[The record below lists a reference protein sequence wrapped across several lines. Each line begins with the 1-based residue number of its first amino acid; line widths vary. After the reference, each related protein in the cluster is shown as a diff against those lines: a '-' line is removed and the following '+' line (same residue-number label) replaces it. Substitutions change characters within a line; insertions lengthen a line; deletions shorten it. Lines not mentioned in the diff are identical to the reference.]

1 MSLLY
6 VVDHG
11 AVIGVDA
18 GHITVKHQSGD
29 VDTIPKNTVESNSIY
44 SNAVITEACIN
55 HCLVND
61 IRVSFFA
68 SNGKYRG
75 CLRSAQYENL
85 NRLRNQFRL
94 SEDKVLCLKF
104 AKNIIS
110 AKINNQMVVAKRYCG
125 GSVCLKEFKLMKIAQ
140 RKISEADSVER
151 ITGLE
156 GLASRMYFRILSS
169 AIEDDFTFEYRARR
183 PARDPFNCML
193 NIGYSLLTKEI
204 YGVLESRSLNP
215 YIGIVH
221 KGKHGHPALASDLI
235 EEWRAV
241 IVDSA
246 VLSLV
251 QGHEISIDEFELDN
265 GRCQIKPSGM
275 KKLISKLEQ
284 KMEDSSRYLAYY
296 DRKMTYR
303 EAIWHQADIMSRVV
317 DRQDPSI
324 YKPVRIR

>member
-11 AVIGVDA
+11 AVIGIDS
-18 GHITVKHQSGD
+18 GHITVKHQSGE
-29 VDTIPKNTVESNSIY
+29 VDAIPKNTVDSISIY
-44 SNAVITEACIN
+44 SNAVITEACIK

-75 CLRSAQYENL
+75 CLRSVQYENL
-85 NRLRNQFRL
+85 NRLRNQFQL
-94 SEDKVLCLKF
+94 SEDKVLCLEF

-110 AKINNQMVVAKRYCG
+110 AKINNQMVVVKRYSG
-125 GSVCLKEFKLMKIAQ
+125 GSDNLKEFKLIKIAK
-140 RKISEADSVER
+140 RKITDADSIER

-169 AIEDDFTFEYRARR
+169 VIDSDFAFEYRARR

-193 NIGYSLLTKEI
+193 NVGYFLLTKEI
-204 YGVLESRSLNP
+204 YGDLESRALNP

-221 KGKHGHPALASDLI
+221 KEKHGHPALASDLI
-235 EEWRAV
+235 EEWRSV
-241 IVDSA
+241 IVDSV

-251 QGHEISIDEFELDN
+251 QGHEISIDDFELDK
-265 GRCQIKPSGM
+265 GRCRIKPGGM
-275 KKLISKLEQ
+275 KKLISKLEN
-284 KMEDSSRYLAYY
+284 KMEDSSQYLEYY

-303 EAIWHQADIMSRVV
+303 EAIWHQADVMSRVV
-317 DRQDPSI
+317 DRQDTSL